1 MNYQI
6 LAPGTFSALQV
17 SLDPGDKIL
26 TEAGTM
32 AWMDPSIQV
41 KTSSGGL
48 MAGLRRAVLRGD
60 SFFQNEYT
68 STAQGGKITL
78 VAGQPG
84 EIKAMELRGAP
95 VILER
100 GAYLAHT
107 PGVSV
112 DAKFNG
118 LKGFF
123 AEGLFVVYAT
133 GEGTLFYN
141 AYGDILEVDVQGD
154 YIVDN
159 GYAVAWES
167 SLNYTVTR
175 TGRKI
180 RTFLFGDG
188 LVIRFSGH
196 GKVWV
201 QSRSAFS
208 LANFM
213 HPFRAIESKNS

>member
-1 MNYQI
+1 MDYEI
-6 LAPGTFSALQV
+6 LAPGTFSALEV
-17 SLDPGDKIL
+17 KLNPGDKIL

-32 AWMDPSIQV
+32 AWMDSSIQV
-41 KTSSGGL
+41 TTSTGGGV
-48 MAGLRRAVLRGD
+48 MAGLKRAVLRGD
-60 SFFQNEYT
+60 SFFVNEYT
-68 STAQGGKITL
+68 SSTAGGKITL

-84 EIKAMELRGAP
+84 EIKALELKGAP

-107 PGVSV
+107 PGVTV

-133 GEGTLFYN
+133 GQGTLFYN
-141 AYGDILEVDVQGD
+141 AYGDIMEVDVDGD

-167 SLNYTVTR
+167 SLDYQVTR

-180 RTFLFGDG
+180 RTLLFGDG
-188 LVIRFSGH
+188 LVIRFSGR

-201 QSRSAFS
+201 QSRSAYS

-213 HPFRAIESKNS
+213 HPFRRVQKSD

>member
-6 LAPGTFSALQV
+6 LSPGTFSALEV
-17 SLDPGDKIL
+17 TLDPGDKII

-41 KTSSGGL
+41 KTSTGGGI
-48 MAGLRRAVLRGD
+48 MAGLKRAVLRGD

-68 STAQGGKITL
+68 STNPGGKITM

-84 EIKAMELRGAP
+84 EIKAMEMKGVPL
-95 VILER
+95 IFER

-107 PGVSV
+107 PGVTV

-123 AEGLFVVYAT
+123 SEGLFVVYAT

-141 AYGDILEVDVQGD
+141 AYGDILEVDVQNE

-167 SLNYTVTR
+167 SLNYQVTR
-175 TGRKI
+175 TGKKI
-180 RTFLFGDG
+180 RSFLFGDG

-201 QSRSAFS
+201 QSRSAYS

-213 HPFRAIESKNS
+213 FPFRVVEAKN

>member
-1 MNYQI
+1 MKYEI
-6 LAPGTFSALQV
+6 LTPGTFSALEV
-17 SLDPGDKIL
+17 TLDPGDKIM
-26 TEAGTM
+26 TESGTM

-41 KTSSGGL
+41 KTSSGGM
-48 MAGLRRAVLRGD
+48 MAGLKRAVLRGD

-68 STAQGGKITL
+68 STTPAGKITL

-84 EIKAMELRGAP
+84 EIRAMEMKGAP
-95 VILER
+95 LILER
-100 GAYLAHT
+100 GAYLANT
-107 PGVSV
+107 PGVNV

-123 AEGLFVVYAT
+123 AEGLFVAYAT
-133 GEGTLFYN
+133 GQGLLFFN
-141 AYGDILEVDVQGD
+141 AYGDILEVDVQGE

-188 LVIRFSGH
+188 LVIKFSGH
-196 GKVWV
+196 GKLWV
-201 QSRSAFS
+201 QSRSAYA

-213 HPFRAIESKNS
+213 HPFRALQKKD

>member
-1 MNYQI
+1 MEFR
-6 LAPGTFSALQV
+6 LLSPGTFSALEV
-17 SLDPGDKIL
+17 TLDPGDKII

-32 AWMDPSIQV
+32 AWMDPAIDV

-48 MAGLRRAVLRGD
+48 MAGLKRAMLRGD

-68 STAQGGKITL
+68 SRSAGGKVTL

-84 EIKAMELRGAP
+84 EIRTLELQGSP

-107 PGVSV
+107 PGVNV
-112 DAKFNG
+112 DAKFGG

-133 GEGTLFYN
+133 GNGTLFYN
-141 AYGDILEVDVQGD
+141 SYGDIQEVDVNGD

-167 SLNYTVTR
+167 SLNYQVTR
-175 TGRKI
+175 AGRKI
-180 RTFLFGDG
+180 RSFLFGDA

-201 QSRSAFS
+201 QSRSAYS

-213 HPFRAIESKNS
+213 FPFRRIQKDNN

>member
-1 MNYQI
+1 MQYQI
-6 LAPGTFSALQV
+6 LAPGSFSALEV
-17 SLDPGDKIL
+17 RLDPGDKII

-32 AWMDPSIQV
+32 AWMDTSVQM

-48 MAGLRRAVLRGD
+48 LAGLKRAALRGD

-68 STAQGGKITL
+68 STAPGGMVTL

-84 EIKAMELRGAP
+84 EIKAMELHGAP

-107 PGVSV
+107 PGVTV
-112 DAKFNG
+112 DAKFGG

-141 AYGDILEVDVQGD
+141 AYGDILEIDVQGE

-159 GYAVAWES
+159 GYAVAWEG
-167 SLNYTVTR
+167 SLNYNVTR

-180 RTFLFGDG
+180 RNFLFGDG

-201 QSRSAFS
+201 QSRSAIS
-208 LANFM
+208 LADFM
-213 HPFRAIESKNS
+213 YPFRLVEQSNS

>member
-1 MNYQI
+1 MHYEI
-6 LAPGTFSALQV
+6 LTPGSYSALQV
-17 SLDPGDKIL
+17 HLDPGDSII
-26 TEAGTM
+26 TETGTM
-32 AWMDPSIQV
+32 AWMDPCIQV
-41 KTSSGGL
+41 STSSGGV
-48 MAGLRRAVLRGD
+48 MAGLKRAVMRGD
-60 SFFQNEYT
+60 SFFQNTYT
-68 STAQGGKITL
+68 SSRPDGKITL

-84 EIKAMELRGAP
+84 EIKALEMHGAP
-95 VILER
+95 VIFER

-133 GEGTLFYN
+133 GQGTLFYN
-141 AYGDILEVDVQGD
+141 AYGDILEVDVAGD

-175 TGRKI
+175 AGRKI
-180 RTFLFGDG
+180 RSFLFGDA

-201 QSRSAFS
+201 QSRSAYS

-213 HPFRAIESKNS
+213 HPFRRVKSNN

>member
-1 MNYQI
+1 MDYEI
-6 LAPGTFSALQV
+6 LTPGTFSALEV
-17 SLDPGDKIL
+17 KLNPGDKIL

-32 AWMDPSIQV
+32 AWMDTSIQV
-41 KTSSGGL
+41 STSTGGGV
-48 MAGLRRAVLRGD
+48 MAGLKRAVLRGD
-60 SFFQNEYT
+60 SFFVNEYT
-68 STAQGGKITL
+68 SSTEGGKITL

-84 EIKAMELRGAP
+84 EIKALELKGAP

-107 PGVSV
+107 PGVTV

-123 AEGLFVVYAT
+123 NEGLFVVYAT
-133 GEGTLFYN
+133 GQGTLFYN
-141 AYGDILEVDVQGD
+141 AYGDIIEVDVDGD

-167 SLNYTVTR
+167 SLDYQVTR

-180 RTFLFGDG
+180 RSFLFGDG
-188 LVIRFSGH
+188 LVIRYSGR

-201 QSRSAFS
+201 QSRSAYS

-213 HPFRAIESKNS
+213 FPFCTVQKSD